1 MGPGNP
7 NRRLSPG
14 AFQPRTARVG
24 ADGSSARWL
33 RQLYTPRWR
42 HHLAI
47 LVAAFSIIPFT
58 FHPAAQLDLATNPGP
73 GALAGLPG
81 DATRTAVHY
90 HTVAEGES
98 LQSIAEQY
106 GLAVDTLRWANGL
119 GDLDPIVVGQELL
132 VLPTDGVLHYLA
144 SGETARQVAL
154 YYGADP
160 EAVAAYN
167 GVSDPDRPLRSAQLM
182 VPDGRPRVTQA
193 VASLG
198 LVGRAIVQGAD
209 VPADARRGASLL
221 QVADKT
227 ILVVDDEERAG
238 EAQQLAAA
246 PAKTWDDIRAESE
259 RATAAALAES
269 KRKST
274 TPVEYTV
281 APGDTITGLAERYGV
296 TALTIIAANGM
307 LDSDSV
313 RVGQELII
321 PPTTGVLYR
330 VRDDDTLSE
339 IAQRFRVDLGPIV
352 DYNGLDSAD
361 SLTVGQR
368 LVIPGAEPERPK
380 PPPPPPPP
388 AEAPAPGTG
397 ALAAAG
403 PGGPNGYRLASTT
416 TSAAPAPAAVS
427 APASRRAEPPSAP
440 AAPPVAASS
449 GKGGELVGLAM
460 RYLGYRYVFG
470 GTTPAGFDCSGF
482 VYYLHRQQGIPLSRG
497 MFGQYAAGPHIPMNQ
512 LEPGDIVFFS
522 NTYMPG
528 LSHNG
533 IYIGGGKFIH
543 AADESTGVIITSLSS
558 AYWASRYSGATRAH

>member
-1 MGPGNP
+1 MGEGNRD
-7 NRRLSPG
+7 RRLSPH
-14 AFQPRTARVG
+14 AYQPRASRVG
-24 ADGSSARWL
+24 ADTSPAGWL

-47 LVAAFSIIPFT
+47 LLVAFSIIPFT
-58 FHPAAQLDLATNPGP
+58 LQAAPRLDSAKAQGAGPLAW
-73 GALAGLPG
+73 LQG
-81 DATRTAVHY
+81 DAARPTVRY

-119 GDLDPIVVGQELL
+119 GDLDPIVVGQDLL
-132 VLPTDGVLHYLA
+132 VLPADGVLHYLA
-144 SGETARQVAL
+144 SSESARQVAL
-154 YYGADP
+154 YYGAEP
-160 EAVAAYN
+160 ETVAAYN

-182 VPDGRPRVTQA
+182 VPAGRPRVTQA

-198 LVGRAIVQGAD
+198 LVGRAIIQGAD
-209 VPADARRGASLL
+209 VPLQARAGASLL

-238 EAQQLAAA
+238 EAQQIAAA
-246 PAKTWDDIRAESE
+246 PAKTWDEIRAESE
-259 RATAAALAES
+259 RATAAAVAAS
-269 KRKST
+269 RRRSAA
-274 TPVEYTV
+274 PAEYTV
-281 APGDTITGLAERYGV
+281 AAGDTITGLAERYGV
-296 TALTIIAANGM
+296 TALTILGANG
-307 LDSDSV
+307 LWNSDSL
-313 RVGQELII
+313 RVGQELVI

-330 VRDDDTLSE
+330 VQENDTLSE
-339 IAQRFRVDLGPIV
+339 LAQRFQVDLGPIV

-361 SLTVGQR
+361 SLRVGQR

-380 PPPPPPPP
+380 PPAPPP
-388 AEAPAPGTG
+388 AQAPAPGSG

-416 TSAAPAPAAVS
+416 TGPAPAAVS
-427 APASRRAEPPSAP
+427 RPAGRSAEPPP
-440 AAPPVAASS
+440 LPIAAGS
-449 GKGGELVGLAM
+449 GKGGDIVGMAM

-482 VYYLHRQQGIPLSRG
+482 VYYLHRQNGIPLSRG
-497 MFGQYAAGPHIPMNQ
+497 MMGQYTAGPRIPMDQ

-533 IYIGGGKFIH
+533 IYIGGGKFVH
-543 AADESTGVIITSLSS
+543 ASDPSTGVVITAMSS

>member
-1 MGPGNP
+1 MGEGNRD
-7 NRRLSPG
+7 RRLSPH
-14 AFQPRTARVG
+14 AFQPRASRVG
-24 ADGSSARWL
+24 ANDSPARWL

-42 HHLAI
+42 QHLAI
-47 LVAAFSIIPFT
+47 LLAAFSILPLT
-58 FHPAAQLDLATNPGP
+58 FQTAPRLDLAKAPGQGP
-73 GALAGLPG
+73 LAWLHG
-81 DATRTAVHY
+81 DASRPAVRY

-98 LQSIAEQY
+98 LQGIAEQY

-119 GDLDPIVVGQELL
+119 GDLDPIVVDQDLL
-132 VLPTDGVLHYLA
+132 VPPVDGVLHYLA
-144 SGETARQVAL
+144 TGETARQVAL
-154 YYGADP
+154 YYSADP
-160 EAVAAYN
+160 DAVAAYN

-198 LVGRAIVQGAD
+198 LVGRAIIQGAD
-209 VPADARRGASLL
+209 VPLQARQGASLL

-227 ILVVDDEERAG
+227 VLVVDDEERAG
-238 EAQQLAAA
+238 EAQQLAVA
-246 PAKTWDDIRAESE
+246 PAKTWDEIRAESE
-259 RATAAALAES
+259 RATAAALAAS
-269 KRKST
+269 KRRST
-274 TPVEYTV
+274 TPIEYTV
-281 APGDTITGLAERYGV
+281 EAGDTITGLAERYGV

-307 LDSDSV
+307 LNSDSL
-313 RVGQELII
+313 RVGQELTI

-330 VRDDDTLSE
+330 VQEDDTLSE
-339 IAQRFRVDLGPIV
+339 LAQRFRVDLGPIV
-352 DYNGLDSAD
+352 DYNGLESAD
-361 SLTVGQR
+361 SLRVGQR

-380 PPPPPPPP
+380 PPAPPP
-388 AEAPAPGTG
+388 AQAPAPGSG

-416 TSAAPAPAAVS
+416 TGPAPAAVS
-427 APASRRAEPPSAP
+427 RSAGRSAEPPP
-440 AAPPVAASS
+440 VPVAAGS
-449 GKGGELVGLAM
+449 GKGSDIVGMAM

-482 VYYLHRQQGIPLSRG
+482 VYYLHRQNGIPLSRG
-497 MFGQYAAGPHIPMNQ
+497 MFGQYAAGPHIPMDQ
-512 LEPGDIVFFS
+512 LQPGDIVFFS

-543 AADESTGVIITSLSS
+543 ASDPSTGVVITALSS

>member
-1 MGPGNP
+1 MSEGNP
-7 NRRLSPG
+7 NRRLSPD

-24 ADGSSARWL
+24 ADGSPTRWL

-47 LVAAFSIIPFT
+47 ILAAFSILPFT
-58 FHPAAQLDLATNPGP
+58 FHAAPGLDLARAPGP
-73 GALAGLPG
+73 GVLAGLAGEAARP
-81 DATRTAVHY
+81 AVRY

-98 LQSIAEQY
+98 LQDVAEQY
-106 GLAVDTLRWANGL
+106 GLTVDTLRWANGL

-132 VLPTDGVLHYLA
+132 ILPTDGVLHYLA

-160 EAVAAYN
+160 DAVAAYN
-167 GVSDPDRPLRSAQLM
+167 GVSDPDRPLHVAQLM

-198 LVGRAIVQGAD
+198 LVGRAIVEGAN
-209 VPADARRGASLL
+209 VPPDARRGASLL
-221 QVADKT
+221 EVADKT
-227 ILVVDDEERAG
+227 VLVTDDEERVN
-238 EAQQLAAA
+238 EAQQVAAA
-246 PAKTWDDIRAESE
+246 PAKTWDEIRAESE
-259 RATAAALAES
+259 RATAAALAAS
-269 KRKST
+269 KRRST
-274 TPVEYTV
+274 TPVDYTV
-281 APGDTITGLAERYGV
+281 EAGDTITGLAERYGV
-296 TALTIIAANGM
+296 TPLTIIAANGL
-307 LDSDSV
+307 LDSDAL
-313 RVGQELII
+313 RVGQELVI

-330 VRDDDTLSE
+330 VQPDDTLSE

-368 LVIPGAEPERPK
+368 LVIPGAEPQRPQ
-380 PPPPPPPP
+380 PPAPPPPP
-388 AEAPAPGTG
+388 AQAPAPGTG
-397 ALAAAG
+397 ALASAAG

-416 TSAAPAPAAVS
+416 TGASAAAVAAPAA
-427 APASRRAEPPSAP
+427 RRPEPPS
-440 AAPPVAASS
+440 PPVAAGS
-449 GKGGELVGLAM
+449 GKGGALVALAM
-460 RYLGYRYVFG
+460 QYLGYRYVFG

-497 MFGQYAAGPHIPMNQ
+497 MFGQYSAGPHIPMNQ

-543 AADESTGVIITSLSS
+543 ASDESTGVTITSLSS

>member
-1 MGPGNP
+1 MSEGNRS
-7 NRRLSPG
+7 RRLSPN
-14 AFQPRTARVG
+14 AFQPRSARVG
-24 ADGSSARWL
+24 ADGSPTRWL

-47 LVAAFSIIPFT
+47 IVAAFSIVPFT
-58 FHPAAQLDLATNPGP
+58 FHAAPQLALNQAHEQSVVAGP
-73 GALAGLPG
+73 RG
-81 DATRTAVHY
+81 DAARLAVHY

-98 LQSIAEQY
+98 LQDIADQA

-160 EAVAAYN
+160 DAVAAYN
-167 GVSDPDRPLRSAQLM
+167 GVADPDQPLHVAQLM
-182 VPDGRPRVTQA
+182 VPNGRPRVTQA

-198 LVGRAIVQGAD
+198 LVGRAIVEGHD
-209 VPADARRGASLL
+209 VPPDARQGASLL

-227 ILVVDDEERAG
+227 VLVMDDDSRAD
-238 EAQQLAAA
+238 EAQQVATA
-246 PAKTWDDIRAESE
+246 PAKTWDEIRADSE
-259 RATAAALAES
+259 RATAAALAAS
-269 KRKST
+269 TRKST
-274 TPVEYTV
+274 TPINYTV
-281 APGDTITGLAERYGV
+281 QAGDTITGLADRYGV
-296 TALTIIAANGM
+296 TPLTIIAANGL
-307 LDSDSV
+307 LDDDAL
-313 RVGQELII
+313 RVGQELVI

-330 VRDDDTLSE
+330 VQEDDTLSE

-361 SLTVGQR
+361 SLSVGQR
-368 LVIPGAEPERPK
+368 LVIPGAEPQRPQP

-388 AEAPAPGTG
+388 APAAAPAPGTG
-397 ALAAAG
+397 ALASTAG
-403 PGGPNGYRLASTT
+403 PGGPNGYRLASA
-416 TSAAPAPAAVS
+416 TSAMPAPAAV
-427 APASRRAEPPSAP
+427 AAP
-440 AAPPVAASS
+440 AARRSDPAPAPVAASS
-449 GKGGELVGLAM
+449 GKGGAIVSLAM
-460 RYLGYRYVFG
+460 QYLGYRYVFG

-482 VYYLHRQQGIPLSRG
+482 VYYLHRQAGIPLSRG

-528 LSHNG
+528 LSHDG

-543 AADESTGVIITSLSS
+543 AADESTGVTITSLSS